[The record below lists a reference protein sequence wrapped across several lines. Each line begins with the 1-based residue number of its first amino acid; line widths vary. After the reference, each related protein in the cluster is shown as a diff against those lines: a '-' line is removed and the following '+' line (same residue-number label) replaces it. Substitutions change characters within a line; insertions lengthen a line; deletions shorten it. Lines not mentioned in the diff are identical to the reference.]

1 MNSLAAKNVTYK
13 FLSPSRPSY
22 ATFLL
27 FQFGLLQKKR
37 NKKKLNG
44 KNCASWHH
52 KTTIFPQSIFCDLRM
67 NDPIKVKNKNNRYR
81 YIAVD
86 TPEMYNQKK
95 MHLCFQ
101 SCLSPNYLFFYFMIY
116 FWLQSKAS
124 AIEIFIVSAH
134 Q

>member
-1 MNSLAAKNVTYK
+1 
-13 FLSPSRPSY
+13 
-22 ATFLL
+22 
-27 FQFGLLQKKR
+27 
-37 NKKKLNG
+37 
-44 KNCASWHH
+44 
-52 KTTIFPQSIFCDLRM
+52 M
-67 NDPIKVKNKNNRYR
+67 NDPIKVQNKNNRYR

-101 SCLSPNYLFFYFMIY
+101 SCLSPNYLFLFYDI
-116 FWLQSKAS
+116 LLTSEQEQEQ

>member
-1 MNSLAAKNVTYK
+1 
-13 FLSPSRPSY
+13 
-22 ATFLL
+22 
-27 FQFGLLQKKR
+27 
-37 NKKKLNG
+37 
-44 KNCASWHH
+44 
-52 KTTIFPQSIFCDLRM
+52 M
-67 NDPIKVKNKNNRYR
+67 NDPIKVQNKNNRYR

-101 SCLSPNYLFFYFMIY
+101 SCLSPNYLFFYDI
-116 FWLQSKAS
+116 LLTSEQEQEQ